1 MPRVTEEHRAARREQ
16 IILAAMRVVAV
27 EGFHKTTMADV
38 VRESGLSA
46 GAVYGYFRSKEE
58 LIGAIAGQAGGLIS
72 GVVGQML
79 TQDPVPAPP
88 ETLRLLTTLV
98 VQRAQIHGIDLTR
111 IAVNGWAEAVRD
123 EAVRRSIA
131 GQFHDIRAQFALLV
145 TAMQE
150 AGHIDPDGDPQVAA
164 RTLFGLLPG
173 FILQRLLLGDVTPES
188 YAEGFAALQPARHAA
203 AQPAGLLNR

>member
-16 IILAAMRVVAV
+16 IIGAAMRVVAV

-58 LIGAIAGQAGGLIS
+58 LIGAIAGQAGGLIE
-72 GVVGQML
+72 GVVEQVL
-79 TQDPVPAPP
+79 QRDPVPAPP
-88 ETLRLLTTLV
+88 QTLELLTALI
-98 VQRAQIHGIDLTR
+98 VQRAQAHDVDLTR

-123 EAVRRSIA
+123 EAVLRLVS
-131 GQFHDIRAQFALLV
+131 GQFNAIRAQFTQLV
-145 TAMQE
+145 VAMQQ
-150 AGHIDPDGDPQVAA
+150 ADHIDPAGDPEIAA

-173 FILQRLLLGDVTPES
+173 FILQRLMIGDVTPQS
-188 YAEGFAALQPARHAA
+188 YAEGFAALQPAQRTG
-203 AQPAGLLNR
+203 AQPAGLFNR